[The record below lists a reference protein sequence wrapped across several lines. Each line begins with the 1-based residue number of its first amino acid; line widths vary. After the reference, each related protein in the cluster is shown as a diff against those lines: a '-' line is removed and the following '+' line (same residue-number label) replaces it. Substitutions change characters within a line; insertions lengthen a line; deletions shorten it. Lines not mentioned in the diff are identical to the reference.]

1 MSEEL
6 SPAEFSERLQR
17 ALVRSI
23 PGVRSLSHC
32 ERLTAGASQ
41 ETYALRVESD
51 SGERRFALRRTPS
64 GSLALETST
73 GSELEA
79 KLMHL
84 ALEAGVPEPEVFHV
98 LTPEDELGRG
108 FVMEWI
114 SGETLGS
121 RIVKLDSLAEI
132 RPKLAR
138 QCGQILARIH
148 AIDLDASGLRDDLR
162 HSQAEEEVHL
172 MWDQYK
178 ALEIPLPM
186 IDFCARWLLENR
198 PTETQPRLVH
208 GEFRNGNL
216 IIDPTG
222 IRAVLDWEVTHIGD
236 PAQDLGWLCENSWR
250 FSRPDLPV
258 GGFGSLEDLFAAYE
272 EESGTQ
278 VDPDRVRFWMVFGGF
293 WWSVAT
299 LKMTDAARQGTDPSI
314 ERLTIGRRS
323 SEAQIDCANLLIP
336 GPVSLPEARKT
347 QSTLDIPRADELLQ
361 ASRDFMR
368 ESVMPKTEGRT
379 NFLARVTGNALDMVL
394 REYELGPSTRHS
406 ERIGLESVLGKSG
419 ELEALRWELV
429 EALRSGTMPLDSPG
443 LADHLRNSVAA
454 QVAIDQPRYTG
465 LRTALEGSN
474 LHAFP
479 NS

>member
-1 MSEEL
+1 VSEDL
-6 SPAEFSERLQR
+6 SPAEFSDRLQR

-41 ETYALRVESD
+41 ETYAIVVD
-51 SGERRFALRRTPS
+51 GDAGERKLALRRAPDGPALD
-64 GSLALETST
+64 GSL
-73 GSELEA
+73 GPDLEA
-79 KLMHL
+79 KLIRL
-84 ALEAGVPEPEVFHV
+84 AREAGVPEPEVFHV

-121 RIVKLDSLAEI
+121 RIVKLDTLAKV

-138 QCGQILARIH
+138 QCGRILAQIH

-172 MWDQYK
+172 MWDRYK
-178 ALEIPLPM
+178 ALETPMPM

-198 PTETQPRLVH
+198 PAETQPCLVH

-222 IRAVLDWEVTHIGD
+222 IRAVLDWEIAHIGD

-258 GGFGSLEDLFAAYE
+258 GGFGSFEDLVAAYE

-278 VDPDRVRFWMVFGGF
+278 VDPDRVRYWMVYGGF
-293 WWSVAT
+293 WWSVST
-299 LKMTDAARQGTDPSI
+299 LRMTDIARQGMDPSI

-336 GPVSLPEARKT
+336 GPVSLPESHKT
-347 QSTLDIPRADELLQ
+347 QSTLDMPRADELLQ
-361 ASRDFMR
+361 RSREFLRD
-368 ESVMPKTEGRT
+368 SVMPETQGRT
-379 NFLARVTGNALDMVL
+379 SFLARVTGNALDIVL
-394 REYELGPSTRHS
+394 REFELGPATRQA
-406 ERIGLESVLGKSG
+406 EQIGLESVLGKSG
-419 ELEALRWELV
+419 EVEALRWELV
-429 EALRSGTMPLDSPG
+429 DALRSGVMPLNTPG

-454 QVAIDQPRYTG
+454 QIAIDQPRYTG

-474 LHAFP
+474 RNAFP